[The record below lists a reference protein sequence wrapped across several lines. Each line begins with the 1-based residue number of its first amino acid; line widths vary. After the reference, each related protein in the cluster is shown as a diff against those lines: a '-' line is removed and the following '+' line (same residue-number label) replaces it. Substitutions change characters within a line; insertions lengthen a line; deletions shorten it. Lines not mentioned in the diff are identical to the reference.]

1 MLKDDS
7 KKNEAIVNQSKCDDR
22 VFYVEDATPLVV
34 NTDPVMGFK
43 TEYFSLEEFSRDCL
57 DLIKFVVKQEC
68 YIYSKYP
75 FHDCA
80 GCIVLPLVN
89 PKKLIEVTGYQIFG
103 TIHK

>member
-80 GCIVLPLVN
+80 G
-89 PKKLIEVTGYQIFG
+89 
-103 TIHK
+103 